1 MEVDSTDPS
10 IAKQPIGLESQL
22 SLSSNANK
30 SEQTSNCSKFYLHH
44 DYYSNL
50 KMLGFTYKQ
59 DPSVTIDKHFH
70 GYNASFSTDYCTV
83 TRHNSY
89 SNCVVFMSQPIEI
102 NDIIQLE
109 FLAEAR
115 GWAGHMRFG
124 ITTQAPRTL
133 NTIPPNGMTFY
144 ARDDYWILSSG
155 KLHNRNQEDDYQLN
169 FENLK
174 VGDIVA
180 LSIDSKNQ
188 MVFYKNGIFQGI
200 AVYNLPKGTKYQ
212 AVIDVYGSAKS
223 IKLTYLRHMF
233 SLKEQCL
240 MIVHKKLPKPESIDQ
255 LPLPFLL
262 KERLRGM
269 F

>member
-10 IAKQPIGLESQL
+10 NAELPIGLESQITL
-22 SLSSNANK
+22 TST
-30 SEQTSNCSKFYLHH
+30 EQISTFSKLYLRH
-44 DYYSNL
+44 DYYYNL
-50 KMLGFTYKQ
+50 KMLGFTYKL
-59 DPSVTIDKHFH
+59 DPSVTINRHFH
-70 GYNASFSTDYCTV
+70 GYNASFSTDFCTV
-83 TRHNSY
+83 SRYNSY

-109 FLAEAR
+109 FLSEAQ

-124 ITTQAPRTL
+124 ITTQAPHTL
-133 NTIPPNGMTFY
+133 KAIPPNGMTFY

-155 KLHNRNQEDDYQLN
+155 KLHNCNREDDYQLN

-188 MVFYKNGIFQGI
+188 LGFYKNGLFQGN
-200 AVYNLPKGTKYQ
+200 AVTDLPKGNKYQ

-223 IKLTYLRHMF
+223 IKLTYLRHQF
-233 SLKEQCL
+233 SLKEKCL
-240 MIVHKKLPKPESIDQ
+240 MIVHKKLSKPEATDQ
-255 LPLPFLL
+255 LPLPYLL
-262 KERLRGM
+262 KERLREM